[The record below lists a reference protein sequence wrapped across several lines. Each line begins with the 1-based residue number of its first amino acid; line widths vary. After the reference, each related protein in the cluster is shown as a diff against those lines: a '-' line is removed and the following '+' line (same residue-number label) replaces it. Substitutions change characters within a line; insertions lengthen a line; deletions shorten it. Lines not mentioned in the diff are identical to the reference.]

1 MTWLTKSQN
10 IYFDGEKGNNL
21 IERVHGFLKRR
32 KSASETSSYVDLL
45 ESQSQV
51 EDESVT
57 CTTSDHLQNS
67 ASNSEKVYS
76 LSNNDITVNKNTN
89 FDHKKQGEAILHA
102 ESINHDNST
111 MKLLSENVLN
121 RPINM
126 HNRASNEYGK
136 HVNTLNLPRDVYDTY
151 NYDSELRLLNAKV
164 ERLAHNLTNKLEDI
178 ALEFNIIKEN
188 KPYSI
193 LILENAVND
202 LKQEKH
208 ELSKKND
215 LREVN
220 MTLSHTISDLRLAN
234 KNLESEKAS
243 LLTALKL
250 IQDDYA
256 QMTNKTSA
264 ANQNYCSTMRLDD
277 ETTRKSSKSE
287 RTHGTNNIGKEQS
300 TSGYVEP
307 SHNPYQVLSHHDD
320 DSKNSTNTANVSE
333 SEQPDQTVSR
343 LVNDETEMLSET
355 KAHSFKEKT
364 ASQSKIQVNVA
375 IVGDSMLK
383 YINSGKLRKS
393 LNQNLLIK
401 TFPGANVADMQHY
414 VKPTMAHAPECLI
427 LHVGTNDLK
436 ESSSRQIS
444 TSIANLGLEIKKKL
458 PKTKL
463 MISEI
468 IMRKDDPQINMKVKE
483 VNSKLSQVCT
493 NNNWRLITHRNIQ
506 AKHINPYGVHLNK
519 QGTAT

>member
-1 MTWLTKSQN
+1 MSVVEVRH
-10 IYFDGEKGNNL
+10 FDVVL
-21 IERVHGFLKRR
+21 D
-32 KSASETSSYVDLL
+32 VD
-45 ESQSQV
+45 
-51 EDESVT
+51 
-57 CTTSDHLQNS
+57 
-67 ASNSEKVYS
+67 
-76 LSNNDITVNKNTN
+76 
-89 FDHKKQGEAILHA
+89 
-102 ESINHDNST
+102 
-111 MKLLSENVLN
+111 VLD
-121 RPINM
+121 
-126 HNRASNEYGK
+126 
-136 HVNTLNLPRDVYDTY
+136 LNLSITPCDRPTVPASQTCSGKSHTRTSFPSSCWPGNLREATCLSPHSSDSRSRLRPRPSKRTG
-151 NYDSELRLLNAKV
+151 DSEIRLLNAKV

-178 ALEFNIIKEN
+178 AREVNIIKEN

-202 LKQEKH
+202 LNQEKH

-215 LREVN
+215 DLREVS
-220 MTLSHTISDLRLAN
+220 MTLSYTISDLKLAN

-250 IQDDYA
+250 IQDDYT

-264 ANQNYCSTMRLDD
+264 ANQNYCSTVRLDD

-300 TSGYVEP
+300 SSGYVEP

-343 LVNDETEMLSET
+343 LVNDETGVLSET
-355 KAHSFKEKT
+355 KAHSVKEKT
-364 ASQSKIQVNVA
+364 ASQSKSHVNVA

-383 YINSGKLRKS
+383 YINSGRLRKS

-401 TFPGANVADMQHY
+401 TFPGAKVANMQHY

-468 IMRKDDPQINMKVKE
+468 IMRKDDPQINMLKK
-483 VNSKLSQVCT
+483 STPSYRRYAPIIIGDL
-493 NNNWRLITHRNIQ
+493 
-506 AKHINPYGVHLNK
+506 
-519 QGTAT
+519 

>member
-1 MTWLTKSQN
+1 M
-10 IYFDGEKGNNL
+10 
-21 IERVHGFLKRR
+21 
-32 KSASETSSYVDLL
+32 
-45 ESQSQV
+45 
-51 EDESVT
+51 
-57 CTTSDHLQNS
+57 
-67 ASNSEKVYS
+67 
-76 LSNNDITVNKNTN
+76 
-89 FDHKKQGEAILHA
+89 HA

-136 HVNTLNLPRDVYDTY
+136 HVNTLNPPRDVYDNY
-151 NYDSELRLLNAKV
+151 NYDSEIRLLNAKV

-178 ALEFNIIKEN
+178 ALEVNIIKEN

-208 ELSKKND
+208 ELSKKNDD

-250 IQDDYA
+250 IQDDYT

-264 ANQNYCSTMRLDD
+264 ANQNYCSTVRLGD

-300 TSGYVEP
+300 TTGYVEP
-307 SHNPYQVLSHHDD
+307 SHNPHQVLSHHDD

-333 SEQPDQTVSR
+333 SEQPHQAVSR
-343 LVNDETEMLSET
+343 LVNDETGMLLEN
-355 KAHSFKEKT
+355 KANSVEEKT
-364 ASQSKIQVNVA
+364 ASQSKSHVNVA

-401 TFPGANVADMQHY
+401 TFPGAKVADMQHY
-414 VKPTMAHAPECLI
+414 VKPTMAHAPECQI
-427 LHVGTNDLK
+427 LHVGSNDLK
-436 ESSSRQIS
+436 ESSSHQIS
-444 TSIANLGLEIKKKL
+444 TSIVNLGLEIKKKL

-463 MISEI
+463 
-468 IMRKDDPQINMKVKE
+468 
-483 VNSKLSQVCT
+483 
-493 NNNWRLITHRNIQ
+493 
-506 AKHINPYGVHLNK
+506 
-519 QGTAT
+519 